1 MGTGTSGFGLTQ
13 PATGNQGYGQATTS
27 GATATGK
34 NCTVQGQQSLQREH
48 LFKVEDGGTPG
59 ADQNTLSRNGW
70 SAPGDRPC
78 GEFVV
83 VPRTPRPSP
92 PPSWSCDGLFSG
104 KFITVQLQSIGAVH
118 GFWDTGSREWGYYL
132 WASGGAKTAQQ
143 STVYAVSGKIIS
155 VKLR

>member
-59 ADQNTLSRNGW
+59 ADQYTLSRNGW

-92 PPSWSCDGLFSG
+92 PPPPGLVMVYSRVNSLQYSFS
-104 KFITVQLQSIGAVH
+104 QLERFTGFGIPVH
-118 GFWDTGSREWGYYL
+118 GNGDIT
-132 WASGGAKTAQQ
+132 SGHPGEQRLLSNLLCMQFQEKSFQ
-143 STVYAVSGKIIS
+143 
-155 VKLR
+155 